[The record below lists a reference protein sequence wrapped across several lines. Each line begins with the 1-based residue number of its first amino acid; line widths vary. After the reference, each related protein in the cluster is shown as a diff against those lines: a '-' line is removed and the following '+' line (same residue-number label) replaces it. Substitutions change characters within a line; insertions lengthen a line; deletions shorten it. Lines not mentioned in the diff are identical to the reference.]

1 MALYFDNSG
10 MHTLWAPPAEGD
22 GFLVIYAEVTG
33 FRYARPEFF
42 TGMLAMNELQDG
54 LEVPP
59 EGVLVF

>member
-1 MALYFDNSG
+1 MAVYFDNDG
-10 MHTLWAPPAEGD
+10 MHLLWEPPPPGD

-42 TGMLAMNELQDG
+42 TDFTGTNELQDG

-59 EGVLVF
+59 NGVLVF